1 MYKLD
6 FKEAEEPEIKLP
18 TFTGS
23 WRKQGSSR
31 KTSISTS
38 LTVLKSLTIW
48 ITINCGKFYK
58 RWESQTTL
66 SVSLETCMRIKKQ
79 HLELNMEKLTASKLG
94 KECDKVVYC
103 HSAYYMQSTFLHRNA
118 GLESRLPG
126 DISQRQICRWY
137 HSKWQEVKTKEPLDV
152 GERGQWKSWLET
164 QH

>member
-1 MYKLD
+1 MKIKNFQMYKLG

-103 HSAYYMQSTFLHRNA
+103 HSAYL
-118 GLESRLPG
+118 
-126 DISQRQICRWY
+126 IICRVHFCIEMLGWNQDCREIY
-137 HSKWQEVKTKEPLDV
+137 NNVRYADDTILNGRK
-152 GERGQWKSWLET
+152 
-164 QH
+164 